1 MIPPAAVDCY
11 AIRRVN
17 PFLGVLQI
25 INTADGRASSTNGVT
40 WEIQVLAPAPAA
52 WGSLNQ
58 AIPKVAFYRYGL
70 WSSETGLVSW
80 PLSVKRDNLELSLKC
95 DHLIDCIQKNLPN
108 LPFTLQDNRELW
120 LLDAEQQQ
128 PLALL
133 ASIRPNEAAPRPEP
147 RYWSACFGQNGTA
160 SQERFPESDA
170 LEAQI
175 KQRAGFNI
183 NKRWYIRVS
192 DNEGYCDD
200 TGNCLPTEA
209 FPQLLLRNDWSN
221 ESERNRTTHYLQW
234 IAPALLTL
242 QGLNDDVRRQL
253 EAQLSTQAI
262 SIEHHWHLYP
272 RVLDQKKLNA
282 CRVQSQLLD
291 LNK

>member
-1 MIPPAAVDCY
+1 MSPDTVDCY
-11 AIRRVN
+11 AIRRIN

-40 WEIQVLAPAPAA
+40 WEIQVLSPVPAA

-58 AIPKVAFYRYGL
+58 ATSKVALSRYGL

-80 PLSVKRDNLELSLKC
+80 PLNVKRDNLELSLKC
-95 DHLIDCIQKNLPN
+95 DRLINCIQNNLPD

-120 LLDAEQQQ
+120 LLDAAQQQ

-133 ASIRPNEAAPRPEP
+133 ASIRNNETTPRPEP
-147 RYWSACFGQNGTA
+147 RYWSACLGQNGVA
-160 SQERFPESDA
+160 SQQRFPASDA
-170 LEAQI
+170 LEEQV

-183 NKRWYIRVS
+183 NKRWYVRLS
-192 DNEGYCDD
+192 DNGGFCDD

-209 FPQLLLRNDWSN
+209 FPQFLLRNDWSN
-221 ESERNRTTHYLQW
+221 ENERDRTTHYLQW

-242 QGLNDDVRRQL
+242 QHLSDDVRMQL
-253 EAQLSTQAI
+253 EAQLSAQAI

-272 RVLDQKKLNA
+272 KVLDQKKLNA
-282 CRVQSQLLD
+282 CRVQSQLIE